1 MPRANG
7 PQRRDAPPSGVSA
20 SRSLEL
26 VLDHDFAAPRE
37 RQDRS
42 ERRTIDTMIGPDL
55 VQWLQ
60 RLATGEDEA

>member
-7 PQRRDAPPSGVSA
+7 PERRDVPPTGVRA

-26 VLDHDFAAPRE
+26 VLDHDFVAPRE
-37 RQDRS
+37 RQARS
-42 ERRTIDTMIGPDL
+42 ERRTIDTTIGPDL